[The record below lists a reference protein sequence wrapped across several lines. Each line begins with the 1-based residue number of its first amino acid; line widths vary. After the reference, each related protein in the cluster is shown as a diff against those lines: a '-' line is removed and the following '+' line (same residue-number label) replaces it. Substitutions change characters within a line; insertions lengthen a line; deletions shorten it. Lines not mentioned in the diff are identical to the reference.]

1 MNKRG
6 VRLKKIYKFLLGLLI
21 VVGMIYGYVQYKFNS
36 VESSVIEFLT
46 VNEDIPER
54 SFTSE
59 PFISNLPG
67 DRNRMVFVKIDGD
80 PIKYTYYLNEQKQ
93 IVLES
98 YIKNGEVEVVNTI
111 MN

>member
-1 MNKRG
+1 M
-6 VRLKKIYKFLLGLLI
+6 KKIYKFILGLLI
-21 VVGMIYGYVQYKFNS
+21 VVGMIYGYVQYKLYS
-36 VESSVIEFLT
+36 VENAVIEFLT
-46 VNEDIPER
+46 VDEDIPEQ
-54 SFTSE
+54 SFTSK

-67 DRNRMVFVKIDGD
+67 DRNWMVFVKVDGD

-98 YIKNGEVEVVNTI
+98 YIKNGEVEVVHTI